1 VIGAMGLRLLELQLR
16 NVQIAIGESV
26 LDIGRTLPIIL
37 GALFILVVI
46 VFPYGIVGTFTRW
59 RLNRQARS
67 AERIAKQA
75 EALKSVS

>member
-1 VIGAMGLRLLELQLR
+1 
-16 NVQIAIGESV
+16 
-26 LDIGRTLPIIL
+26 
-37 GALFILVVI
+37 VI